1 MTVDGHAPRR
11 NELDHR
17 VIPEAAAVA
26 PAPRRRTATTIAYH
40 RPPAARRSS
49 RTMPRIITEAA
60 MTGAPTAVVASGRL
74 PDAAIASFGNP
85 VILEVVIGND
95 DRVRIKEQDLRRNPF
110 RQICAL
116 RIKARTGALYVGT
129 GWFIGPRSVA
139 TAGHCVYMHKEQ
151 GWAEWIDVIPAKYG
165 AREPYRKLRATK
177 FRTVDG
183 WIDQKRPDLDYGLIL
198 LDETSTGTRV
208 GWFEVAAESDGELV
222 SSVANISGYPA
233 DRENAEFQYFHARPV
248 VQATPTRIE
257 YDVDTFGGQSGSP
270 IWVDTS
276 SGVVAVGVH
285 TTGAATGNS
294 GTRITEPVID
304 NFIAWRDE

>member
-1 MTVDGHAPRR
+1 MAAEGHAARR
-11 NELDHR
+11 NERDHH
-17 VIPEAAAVA
+17 VISEAAVS
-26 PAPRRRTATTIAYH
+26 PRPRKKTTTSIPYH
-40 RPPAARRSS
+40 RLPTARRAS
-49 RTMPRIITEAA
+49 RSTPRIVNEAA
-60 MTGAPTAVVASGRL
+60 MIGGPREVTATGRL

-85 VILEVVIGND
+85 IVLEVVIGND

-116 RIKARTGALYVGT
+116 RIKARTGAMYVGT
-129 GWFIGPRSVA
+129 GWFIGPRAVA

-151 GWAEWIDVIPAKYG
+151 GWAEWIDVIPAKFG
-165 AREPYRKLRATK
+165 PSEPYSRLRSTK

-198 LDETSTGTRV
+198 LDDTATGGRV
-208 GWFEVAAESDGELV
+208 GWFEVAAESDVQLAG
-222 SSVANISGYPA
+222 SVVNISGYPA
-233 DRENAEFQYFHARPV
+233 DREDAEFQYFHARPV

-257 YDVDTFGGQSGSP
+257 YDIDTFGGQSGSP
-270 IWVDTS
+270 VWLDTS

-294 GTRITEPVID
+294 GTRVTEPVID